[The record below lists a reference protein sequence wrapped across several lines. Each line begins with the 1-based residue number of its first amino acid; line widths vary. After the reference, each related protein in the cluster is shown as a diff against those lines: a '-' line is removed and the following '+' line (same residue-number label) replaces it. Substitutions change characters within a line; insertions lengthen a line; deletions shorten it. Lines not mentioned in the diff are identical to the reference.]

1 MGTKWLEDDRL
12 DDLSQ
17 TVVQQ
22 AHQARH
28 LRRSGVRTP
37 QHPGLK
43 RGYLPTPNAQEPVQE
58 VFDFAAPDSA
68 RLALAVRR

>member
-1 MGTKWLEDDRL
+1 MDDDRL

-28 LRRSGVRTP
+28 ISRSGARTH
-37 QHPGLK
+37 QHHVVK
-43 RGYLPTPNAQEPVQE
+43 RGYQHAPVGQEKMQD
-58 VFDFAAPDSA
+58 VFDLPAKGGAGFAAVA
-68 RLALAVRR
+68 RR

>member
-1 MGTKWLEDDRL
+1 MGSKWIADDRL

-28 LRRSGVRTP
+28 LRRGGMAVAPYHASKRLEPKP
-37 QHPGLK
+37 Q
-43 RGYLPTPNAQEPVQE
+43 RSEPSHAE
-58 VFDFAAPDSA
+58 VFDIQVFVEPVA
-68 RLALAVRR
+68 

>member
-28 LRRSGVRTP
+28 IRRGGVRTH
-37 QHPGLK
+37 QHHTAK
-43 RGYLPTPNAQEPVQE
+43 RGYLHAPVGQEPVQE
-58 VFDFAAPDSA
+58 VFDFASPDA
-68 RLALAVRR
+68 TRLAAVARR